1 MSSADGFPSCIKH
14 LEDVPPPFREALSNC
29 VGESESVIDLMFSP
43 AFRAGRFSTLASV
56 LCVTDSRWLV
66 VLLQGDGSVTVD
78 TASYET
84 TLLLELTLIL
94 LYGQLKMDFVCNGQV
109 RSTALHFNTVMK
121 DDYCKVLQN
130 ILDKIDNNLEGKV
143 ESNWRGSKVLRE
155 WPLKFRNVS
164 NIYAPRGSRLL
175 DGVQWGEIYG
185 GFHRQLAPA
194 AALLLTD
201 RHIIIVAEEKPSG
214 WFQFRERSHYG
225 EIITYFPLDRLAS
238 FRISE
243 HPRFDILEIVGHE
256 GHGSET
262 LEILLPHERADAVKR
277 LLKEA
282 SFASSFALVNRVAP
296 PPEWANTS
304 NK

>member
-1 MSSADGFPSCIKH
+1 
-14 LEDVPPPFREALSNC
+14 
-29 VGESESVIDLMFSP
+29 MFSP
-43 AFRAGRFSTLASV
+43 AFRAGKFSTLASV
-56 LCVTDSRWLV
+56 LCSTDSRWFV
-66 VLLQGDGSVTVD
+66 VLLQDDGSVRVD

-94 LYGQLKMDFVCNGQV
+94 LYGQLKMDFVYDGQV

-121 DDYCKVLQN
+121 DDYWKALQN
-130 ILDKIDNNLEGKV
+130 ILDKIDNNLEGKA
-143 ESNWRGSKVLRE
+143 ESNWHGSKVLRE

-175 DGVQWGEIYG
+175 NGVQWGEIYG

-201 RHIIIVAEEKPSG
+201 RHIIIIAEEKPSG

-238 FRISE
+238 FRVSE
-243 HPRFDILEIVGHE
+243 HSRFDIFEIVGHE

-262 LEILLPHERADAVKR
+262 LEVMLPHDRADAVKR
-277 LLKEA
+277 LMTEA
-282 SFASSFALVNRVAP
+282 SFAPSLALVNKGLS
-296 PPEWANTS
+296 TS
-304 NK
+304 IP

>member
-1 MSSADGFPSCIKH
+1 MSSVHEFPTCIRRV
-14 LEDVPPPFREALSNC
+14 EDVPPPFREALLNC
-29 VGESESVIDLMFSP
+29 IGDSESVIDLMFSP
-43 AFRAGRFSTLASV
+43 AFRAGKFSTLASV

-66 VLLQGDGSVTVD
+66 VLLQDDGSVAVD

-94 LYGQLKMDFVCNGQV
+94 LYGQIKVDFVCDGQV

-121 DDYCKVLQN
+121 DDYFKVLQN
-130 ILDKIDNNLEGKV
+130 ILDKIDNNLEGKA
-143 ESNWRGSKVLRE
+143 ESDWHGSKVLQG
-155 WPLKFRNVS
+155 WSLKFRNVS
-164 NIYAPRGSRLL
+164 TIYAPRSSRLL
-175 DGVQWGEIYG
+175 NGVQWGEIYG

-214 WFQFRERSHYG
+214 WFQCRERSHYG

-243 HPRFDILEIVGHE
+243 HARFDILEIVGHE

-262 LEILLPHERADAVKR
+262 LEILLPHDRADPVER

-282 SFASSFALVNRVAP
+282 SSDS
-296 PPEWANTS
+296 
-304 NK
+304 

>member
-1 MSSADGFPSCIKH
+1 MSSVDGFPTCIKRV
-14 LEDVPPPFREALSNC
+14 EDVRSPFREALSNC
-29 VGESESVIDLMFSP
+29 IGENEAVIDLMFSP
-43 AFRAGRFSTLASV
+43 AFRAGKFSTLASV

-66 VLLQGDGSVTVD
+66 ALLQDDGGVRVE

-94 LYGQLKMDFVCNGQV
+94 LYGQLKMDFVYDGQV

-121 DDYCKVLQN
+121 DDYFKVLQN
-130 ILDKIDNNLEGKV
+130 ILDKIDNNLEGKA
-143 ESNWRGSKVLRE
+143 ESNWHGSKVLRG

-175 DGVQWGEIYG
+175 NGVQWGEIYG

-243 HPRFDILEIVGHE
+243 HPRFEILEIVGHE
-256 GHGSET
+256 GNGSET
-262 LEILLPHERADAVKR
+262 LQILLPHDRVDAVKR
-277 LLKEA
+277 LMKEA
-282 SFASSFALVNRVAP
+282 SFAPSLALVNKGLS
-296 PPEWANTS
+296 TS
-304 NK
+304 IP

>member
-1 MSSADGFPSCIKH
+1 
-14 LEDVPPPFREALSNC
+14 
-29 VGESESVIDLMFSP
+29 LMFSP
-43 AFRAGRFSTLASV
+43 AFRAGKFSTLASV

-66 VLLQGDGSVTVD
+66 VLLQDDGGVRVD

-94 LYGQLKMDFVCNGQV
+94 LYGQLKMNFVCDGQV

-121 DDYCKVLQN
+121 EDYFNVLQN
-130 ILDKIDNNLEGKV
+130 ILDKIDNNLEGKA
-143 ESNWRGSKVLRE
+143 ESKWRGSKVLRG

-164 NIYAPRGSRLL
+164 SIYAPRGSRLL
-175 DGVQWGEIYG
+175 HGVQWGEIYG

-214 WFQFRERSHYG
+214 WFQFGERSHYG

-238 FRISE
+238 FGIRE
-243 HPRFDILEIVGHE
+243 HRRFDILEIVGHE

-262 LEILLPHERADAVKR
+262 LEILLPHECADAVKR

-282 SFASSFALVNRVAP
+282 SFAPSFALVNKETVHV
-296 PPEWANTS
+296 NTVRKS
-304 NK
+304 AEHFVKLRPK

>member
-1 MSSADGFPSCIKH
+1 MSSLDDFPTCITRV
-14 LEDVPPPFREALSNC
+14 ENVPPPFQEALSKYI
-29 VGESESVIDLMFSP
+29 EKSELVIDLMFSP
-43 AFRAGRFSTLASV
+43 AFKAGKFSTLASV
-56 LCVTDSRWLV
+56 LCVTDSRWFV
-66 VLLQGDGSVTVD
+66 VLLQDDGSVSVE

-94 LYGQLKMDFVCNGQV
+94 LYGQLKFDFVCNGQV

-130 ILDKIDNNLEGKV
+130 MLDKIDNNLEGKV
-143 ESNWRGSKVLRE
+143 ESNWRDSKVLRE

-164 NIYAPRGSRLL
+164 SIYAPRGSRLL
-175 DGVQWGEIYG
+175 NGVQWGEIYG

-201 RHIIIVAEEKPSG
+201 RHIIIIAEEKPSG

-243 HPRFDILEIVGHE
+243 HARFDILEIVGHE

-262 LEILLPHERADAVKR
+262 LEVLLPHDHANAVK
-277 LLKEA
+277 LLMKEA
-282 SFASSFALVNRVAP
+282 SFAPSFALVN
-296 PPEWANTS
+296 
-304 NK
+304 K

>member
-1 MSSADGFPSCIKH
+1 MSSAGEFPTCIKR
-14 LEDVPPPFREALSNC
+14 LENVPTPFREALSNC
-29 VGESESVIDLMFSP
+29 IGESESVGDLMFSP
-43 AFRAGRFSTLASV
+43 AFRAGKFSTLASV
-56 LCVTDSRWLV
+56 LCLTDGRWFV
-66 VLLQGDGSVTVD
+66 VLLQDDGSVSVD

-94 LYGQLKMDFVCNGQV
+94 LYGQLKMDFVYDGQV
-109 RSTALHFNTVMK
+109 RSTALQFNTVMK

-130 ILDKIDNNLEGKV
+130 ILDKIDNNLEGQAQ
-143 ESNWRGSKVLRE
+143 SNWHGSKLLRE

-175 DGVQWGEIYG
+175 HGVQWGEIYG

-201 RHIIIVAEEKPSG
+201 RHLIIIAEEKPSG

-238 FRISE
+238 FRVSE
-243 HPRFDILEIVGHE
+243 HARFDILEIVGHE

-262 LEILLPHERADAVKR
+262 LELMLPHDRADAVKR
-277 LLKEA
+277 LMMDA
-282 SFASSFALVNRVAP
+282 SFAPSLAFVDKGLS
-296 PPEWANTS
+296 TS
-304 NK
+304 IP

>member
-1 MSSADGFPSCIKH
+1 MSSADEFPTSIKR

-29 VGESESVIDLMFSP
+29 IGETELVVDLMFSP
-43 AFRAGRFSTLASV
+43 AFRAGKFSTLASV
-56 LCVTDSRWLV
+56 LCATDSRWLV
-66 VLLQGDGSVTVD
+66 VLLQDDGSVRVD

-94 LYGQLKMDFVCNGQV
+94 LYGQLKMDFVCDGQV

-121 DDYCKVLQN
+121 DDYFKVLQN
-130 ILDKIDNNLEGKV
+130 ILDKIDNNPEDKA
-143 ESNWRGSKVLRE
+143 ESSWRGSKVLRE

-175 DGVQWGEIYG
+175 NGVQWGEIYG

-194 AALLLTD
+194 AAVLLTD
-201 RHIIIVAEEKPSG
+201 RHIIVIAEEKPSG

-238 FRISE
+238 FRVSE
-243 HPRFDILEIVGHE
+243 HARFDMLEIVGHE
-256 GHGSET
+256 GHGSEA
-262 LEILLPHERADAVKR
+262 LEVMLPHYQADAVKR
-277 LLKEA
+277 LMKEA
-282 SFASSFALVNRVAP
+282 PFTPSLTLVKKELSTPIR
-296 PPEWANTS
+296 
-304 NK
+304 